1 MEHKIAEPNARVDV
15 ADVLRGLAVMGIII
29 LHSIEHFNFYSFPD
43 QVPFEWMKFTDK
55 AIWDGL
61 FFAFSGKAYAVFAL
75 LFGFSF
81 YIQDNNQ
88 QRRGNDFRLRFL
100 WRLVILFVIGQFN
113 AAFFTGEILTMYALL
128 GFILPLFCRCSDRTV
143 ALVAIFFILQPMD
156 WFKLIYALCQ
166 PDYVAGP
173 GLAGQY
179 FGTAFDVQKHGNFLE
194 TVRMNLWEGQLA
206 SLTWALEH
214 GRIMQTLG
222 LFLGG
227 MLVGRRQLFL
237 YSQRHEQLWLK
248 AVGISL
254 LCFFPLYGLSN
265 LLPGYI
271 ERSAI
276 LVPLKLILTS
286 LSNLSF
292 MVLLVCGLLLTFY
305 RIKDRRFLMKFTSY
319 GKMSMT
325 NYIGQSVIGSLLFY
339 HWGFE
344 LGRYLGITYSFFFG
358 ILFVL
363 LQMAFCSWWMNH
375 HKHGPFEGLWKR
387 LTWIGTN
394 KKK

>member
-1 MEHKIAEPNARVDV
+1 MEHKIAEPNARIDV

-43 QVPFEWMKFTDK
+43 SVPFEWMKFTDK
-55 AIWDGL
+55 VIWNGL

-88 QRRGNDFRLRFL
+88 QRRGKDFRLRFL
-100 WRLVILFVIGQFN
+100 WRLVILFVIGQLN
-113 AAFFTGEILTMYALL
+113 ASFFTGEILTMYAML
-128 GFILPLFCRCSDRTV
+128 GVILPLLCRCNDRTV
-143 ALVAIFFILQPMD
+143 VIIAILFILQPMD

-173 GLAGQY
+173 GMAGHY
-179 FGTAFDVQKHGNFLE
+179 FGIAFDVQKNGTYLE
-194 TVRMNLWEGQLA
+194 TVRMNLWEGQIA

-214 GRIMQTLG
+214 GRIMQTCG
-222 LFLGG
+222 LFLFG
-227 MLVGRRQLFL
+227 MLIGRRQLFL
-237 YSQRHEQLWLK
+237 YSKEHEQLWLK
-248 AVGISL
+248 ALGISL
-254 LCFFPLYGLSN
+254 LCFFPLYGLN
-265 LLPGYI
+265 NMLPGYI
-271 ERSAI
+271 ERAAV
-276 LVPLKLILTS
+276 LVPIQLILSS

-305 RIKDRRFLMKFTSY
+305 RVKDRRLLMRFTSY

-325 NYIGQSVIGSLLFY
+325 NYIGQSVIGSILFY

-363 LQMAFCSWWMNH
+363 VQMAFCSWWMKH

-387 LTWIGTN
+387 LTWIGSN
-394 KKK
+394 KKS

>member
-1 MEHKIAEPNARVDV
+1 MEHRITEANARVDV

-43 QVPFEWMKFTDK
+43 TVPFEWMRFTDK

-61 FFAFSGKAYAVFAL
+61 FFAFSGKAYAIFAL

-88 QRRGNDFRLRFL
+88 QRRGKDFRLRFL
-100 WRLVILFVIGQFN
+100 WRLVILLVIGQFN

-128 GFILPLFCRCSDRTV
+128 GVILPIFCRCSDRTV
-143 ALVAIFFILQPMD
+143 IIIATIFILQPMD

-173 GLAGQY
+173 GLAAQY
-179 FGTAFDVQKHGNFLE
+179 FGIAFDIQKHGTFLE
-194 TVRMNLWEGQLA
+194 TIRMNLWEGQLA

-214 GRIMQTLG
+214 GRIMQTSG
-222 LFLGG
+222 LFLFG

-237 YSQRHEQLWLK
+237 YSERHEQLWLK
-248 AVGISL
+248 VLGISL
-254 LCFFPLYGLSN
+254 LCFFPLYGLN
-265 LLPGYI
+265 NMLPDYI
-271 ERSAI
+271 ERSTV
-276 LVPLKLILTS
+276 LVPLRLILGS

-305 RIKDRRFLMKFTSY
+305 RIKDRSFLMKFTSY

-344 LGRYLGITYSFFFG
+344 LGRYLGITYSFLFG

-394 KKK
+394 KKN